1 MYLFYAGSRRPD
13 QDVSVFT
20 WGSAYHYKGIGSV
33 QYPQK
38 NAVHVSRRGAMI
50 PLPASKPNA
59 PDGVCFMFSFLIVL
73 AFVAVIIGPAI
84 LASIQNAL
92 SRERDL

>member
-1 MYLFYAGSRRPD
+1 
-13 QDVSVFT
+13 
-20 WGSAYHYKGIGSV
+20 
-33 QYPQK
+33 
-38 NAVHVSRRGAMI
+38 MI